1 VKQVRESSE
10 LYSAYAPAVLER
22 YVRQSVMPYIRA
34 LEPEYRSGGR
44 AKGELVVA
52 SEVIT
57 YFDLLMLNY
66 HWERTE
72 EEEFAQ
78 LDKLSAEMGYEVSRS
93 WMQAGYDVSRDW
105 MQAALPAK
113 KGKKGKKAGKVVRK

>member
-1 VKQVRESSE
+1 MKQVRESSE
-10 LYSAYAPAVLER
+10 LYSAYALAVLER

-57 YFDLLMLNY
+57 YFTDLATKFVLD
-66 HWERTE
+66 RTE
-72 EEEFAQ
+72 EDEFAQ
-78 LDKLSAEMGYEVSRS
+78 LDKRCQWRWDTRWGSAGRMRRSR
-93 WMQAGYDVSRDW
+93 Q
-105 MQAALPAK
+105 
-113 KGKKGKKAGKVVRK
+113 RKERRGRRRAE

>member
-1 VKQVRESSE
+1 MKQVRELSE

-52 SEVIT
+52 SEVIE
-57 YFDLLMLNY
+57 YFDLLMSNLL
-66 HWERTE
+66 WDRRVED
-72 EEEFAQ
+72 EFAL
-78 LDKLSAEMGYEVSRS
+78 LDKLSAEMGYEVGAELDASG
-93 WMQAGYDVSRDW
+93 A
-105 MQAALPAK
+105 
-113 KGKKGKKAGKVVRK
+113 AGKERKQREEGWQGGEEVI

>member
-1 VKQVRESSE
+1 MKQVRESSE
-10 LYSAYAPAVLER
+10 LYSAYAAAVLER
-22 YVRQSVMPYIRA
+22 YVRESVMPYIRA

-57 YFDLLMLNY
+57 YFDMLRVDF
-66 HWERTE
+66 HWDRTE

-78 LDKLSAEMGYEVSRS
+78 LDKLSAEMGYDVSRS
-93 WMQAGYDVSRDW
+93 WL
-105 MQAALPAK
+105 QAAQPAK
-113 KGKKGKKAGKVVRK
+113 KGKKGKKEGKVARK

>member
-1 VKQVRESSE
+1 MKQVRESSE

-52 SEVIT
+52 SEVIN
-57 YFDLLMLNY
+57 YFDLLRVDFN
-66 HWERTE
+66 WDRTE

-93 WMQAGYDVSRDW
+93 WMQAEYDVSRGW

-113 KGKKGKKAGKVVRK
+113 KGKKGRRRAKW

>member
-1 VKQVRESSE
+1 MKQVRESSL

-22 YVRQSVMPYIRA
+22 YVRQSVMPHPSV
-34 LEPEYRSGGR
+34 EPEYRSGGR

-57 YFDLLMLNY
+57 CFDLLMLNFL
-66 HWERTE
+66 WERTE

-93 WMQAGYDVSRDW
+93 WMQAA
-105 MQAALPAK
+105 QPAK
-113 KGKKGKKAGKVVRK
+113 KSKKGKKAGKVARK

>member
-1 VKQVRESSE
+1 MKQVRESSE

-52 SEVIT
+52 SEVIN
-57 YFDLLMLNY
+57 YFDLLRVDF
-66 HWERTE
+66 HWDRTE
-72 EEEFAQ
+72 VEVFAQ
-78 LDKLSAEMGYEVSRS
+78 LDKLSAEMGYDVSRS
-93 WMQAGYDVSRDW
+93 WMQAA
-105 MQAALPAK
+105 QPAKESK
-113 KGKKGKKAGKVVRK
+113 KGKKVGKVVRK

>member
-1 VKQVRESSE
+1 
-10 LYSAYAPAVLER
+10 
-22 YVRQSVMPYIRA
+22 MPYIRA

-57 YFDLLMLNY
+57 YFDLLMHNF

-78 LDKLSAEMGYEVSRS
+78 LDKLSAEMGYDVSRS
-93 WMQAGYDVSRDW
+93 WMQAA
-105 MQAALPAK
+105 QPAK
-113 KGKKGKKAGKVVRK
+113 GNKRKKEGKVARK

>member
-1 VKQVRESSE
+1 MVKQVRESNE

-22 YVRQSVMPYIRA
+22 YVRQSVMPYNRA

-57 YFDLLMLNY
+57 YFDFLMLNY

-72 EEEFAQ
+72 EEELAQ
-78 LDKLSAEMGYEVSRS
+78 PAKLSAEMGYDVSRS
-93 WMQAGYDVSRDW
+93 WMQAP
-105 MQAALPAK
+105 QPAK
-113 KGKKGKKAGKVVRK
+113 KGNKRKKEGKIARK